1 MRSLTNPEYKEQGMN
16 EFEDLE
22 NFIGSEIAEIEADER
37 YHYASASVFI
47 NAPLALIQTEMRAK
61 MNAYKSI
68 LEKIKELK
76 GAKDE

>member
-1 MRSLTNPEYKEQGMN
+1 MRNFKE
-16 EFEDLE
+16 LE
-22 NFIGSEIAEIEADER
+22 KFIKDEIAEIENDER

-61 MNAYKSI
+61 MNAYKSV
-68 LEKIKELK
+68 LEKVKELE